1 MEKEQQK
8 SRIDEADKELA
19 KRVARRVIMMA
30 LIGVEQI
37 ADELK
42 DLIEALELA
51 WPEDEIKDGS
61 QKPAEYGVAVNLRGR
76 MMQAIRHADKLL
88 NK

>member
-1 MEKEQQK
+1 MEKERQK

-30 LIGVEQI
+30 LIGVEEI
-37 ADELK
+37 ADKLK

-61 QKPAEYGVAVNLRGR
+61 QRPAEYSTAVNLRGR
-76 MMQAIRHADKLL
+76 MMQVIRHANKLL